1 MLKET
6 GQMQTDFESLAVEG
20 VQALS
25 PYQPGK
31 PIDELAREFGLSPDS
46 IVKLASNENP
56 LGPSP
61 RALSAIEKTLADLC
75 RYPDGN
81 GYNLKQA
88 LAERYGIQPE
98 QVTLGN
104 GSNDVLEVITRCFAA
119 PGDQVVYS
127 QYAFAVYPLVTQ
139 AIGATGISVPAK
151 AYGHDL
157 DAMADAI
164 TDHTKLVFVA
174 NPNNPTGTVH
184 GAEAIQAFLD
194 RVPARVLVVLDEAYC
209 EYLQGD
215 EYVNGL
221 SLLERYPNL
230 IVTRTFSKAW
240 GLAALRVGY
249 SVSSP
254 IIANLLNRVRQPF
267 NVDSIAMAAATAVL
281 GDDDYLR
288 RSCDINARGMK
299 QLESAFN
306 QMGLGFI
313 PSAGNFISVEIG
325 EQAAQV
331 NQLLLEQGV
340 IVRPIGG
347 YGLPRHLRVS
357 IGLPE
362 ENDRF
367 VAALVKALSSVK
379 ADTTRRSGG

>member
-1 MLKET
+1 
-6 GQMQTDFESLAVEG
+6 MQTDIESRAAKG

-31 PIDELAREFGLSPDS
+31 PVDELAREVGLDPDS

-61 RALSAIEKTLADLC
+61 KALSAIEKTLASLC

-81 GYNLKQA
+81 GFDLKQA
-88 LAERYGIQPE
+88 LSGRYGIRPE
-98 QVTLGN
+98 QITLGN
-104 GSNDVLEVITRCFAA
+104 GSNDVLEVIARCFAA
-119 PGDQVVYS
+119 PGDEVVYS

-139 AIGATGISVPAK
+139 AIGANGVSVPARD
-151 AYGHDL
+151 YGHDL
-157 DAMADAI
+157 DAMANAV
-164 TDHTKLVFVA
+164 TDLTKLVFVA

-184 GAEAIQAFLD
+184 GASAIEAFLD
-194 RVPARVLVVLDEAYC
+194 RIPGHVLVVLDEAYC

-215 EYVNGL
+215 GYVDGL
-221 SLLERYPNL
+221 SLLARYPNL

-240 GLAALRVGY
+240 GLAALRAGY
-249 SVSSP
+249 SVSAP
-254 IIANLLNRVRQPF
+254 EIANLLNRVRQPF

-281 GDDDYLR
+281 GDEEYLQ
-288 RSCDINARGMK
+288 RSREINTRGMA
-299 QLESAFN
+299 QLESAF
-306 QMGLGFI
+306 QEMKLAYI
-313 PSAGNFISVEIG
+313 PSAGNFISVEVG
-325 EQAAQV
+325 EYAAQI
-331 NQLLLEQGV
+331 NQSLLEQGV

-362 ENDRF
+362 ENERF
-367 VAALVKALSSVK
+367 IAALATAILSVT
-379 ADTTRRSGG
+379 ADATNGAEV